1 MPTRA
6 AGELGT
12 CSIREWVERSVT
24 ASPGSSD
31 PLVLCGRVVY
41 VAAGERF
48 LVDDGS
54 AALWCGLP
62 AGATELV
69 AGDFVAVTL
78 APAGP
83 ACSEVADPRAA
94 AEHGDADRGGA
105 SKRSAVA
112 GRDKSE
118 VAGRDKIVTPQEV
131 QRLAR
136 PAGLRSE
143 FPPPAGDWFRLQR
156 DGRRRARNLERRGEL
171 LGAIRGFFARRGF
184 VEIEAPLVVPS
195 PGLEL
200 HLAAM
205 AVEPGRRY
213 LITSPEYQL
222 KRLLTGGLRR
232 IYSLGKVFRHGELGP
247 HHNPEFTM
255 LEWYRA
261 YADWSSVAGDV
272 AELCA
277 ELATVVHGRP
287 QLRYCEKELDLTP
300 PWPTLSVAE
309 AVHRHCGLSLRGD
322 ESTAEL
328 LEKVRAAGFPDPP
341 PVAGRSGGGADGSAW
356 SWDDVF
362 FSFFLDHVEPA
373 LATAPPGQPV
383 RPVVLVDWPAPL
395 CALARPKPGAPEVV
409 ERFEAYVAGLELCNG
424 FGELCD
430 EVEQRRRL
438 VSDATERA
446 RRGLPV
452 YPLDERF
459 LGALAEGMPPAGGV
473 ALGVDRLLMLLLDAA
488 HIREVLAF
496 TADEL

>member
-6 AGELGT
+6 AGELAT
-12 CSIREWVERSVT
+12 CSIRDWEAR
-24 ASPGSSD
+24 AAAPG
-31 PLVLCGRVVY
+31 PEPHPAVLCGRVVY

-48 LVDDGS
+48 LLDDGS
-54 AALWCGLP
+54 AALWCRLP
-62 AGATELV
+62 PGAPDLV
-69 AGDFVAVTL
+69 AGDFAAVTV
-78 APAGP
+78 AEAAG
-83 ACSEVADPRAA
+83 ERAA
-94 AEHGDADRGGA
+94 A
-105 SKRSAVA
+105 AV
-112 GRDKSE
+112 
-118 VAGRDKIVTPQEV
+118 VTPQQV

-136 PAGLRSE
+136 PKGRGGE
-143 FPPPAGDWFRLQR
+143 FPAPTGDWFRLQR
-156 DGRRRARNLERRGEL
+156 DSRQRARNLERRSHL
-171 LGAIRGFFARRGF
+171 LGCIRSFFSRREF

-205 AVEPGRRY
+205 AVAPGERY

-261 YADWSSVAGDV
+261 YAPWSAVADDV

-277 ELATVVHGRP
+277 ELATAVHGRP
-287 QLRYCEKELDLTP
+287 QLRYRGQELDLTP
-300 PWPTLSVAE
+300 PWPTLTVAE
-309 AVHRHCGLSLRGD
+309 AMQRHSGLRIRGD

-328 LEKVRAAGFPDPP
+328 RDKVRAGGFPDPP
-341 PVAGRSGGGADGSAW
+341 PVAGRAGGADAW

-362 FSFFLDHVEPA
+362 FSVFLDHVEPA
-373 LATAPPGQPV
+373 LARAAPGQPV
-383 RPVVLVDWPAPL
+383 RPVVLIDWPAPL

-409 ERFEAYVAGLELCNG
+409 ERFEAYLAGLELCNG

-438 VSDATERA
+438 EHDAAERA

-452 YPLDERF
+452 YPQDERF
-459 LGALAEGMPPAGGV
+459 LWALAEGMPPAGGV

-488 HIREVLAF
+488 HIRDVLAF

>member
-12 CSIREWVERSVT
+12 GSIKDWVERTAT
-24 ASPGSSD
+24 ASPGPLD
-31 PLVLCGRVVY
+31 PWVLCGRVVY

-48 LVDDGS
+48 LLDDGS
-54 AALWCGLP
+54 AALWCSVPTGM
-62 AGATELV
+62 TELV

-78 APAGP
+78 TTARPERG
-83 ACSEVADPRAA
+83 EVADDGASA
-94 AEHGDADRGGA
+94 DHGAVAERGDATKPSVVGG
-105 SKRSAVA
+105 S
-112 GRDKSE
+112 DE
-118 VAGRDKIVTPQEV
+118 VVTPQEV
-131 QRLAR
+131 RRLAR
-136 PAGLRSE
+136 PAGLGSE
-143 FPPPAGDWFRLQR
+143 FPAPAGDWFRLQR
-156 DGRRRARNLERRGEL
+156 DGRRRTRNLERRSEL
-171 LGAIRGFFARRGF
+171 LGATRCFFARRGF

-205 AVEPGRRY
+205 AVEPGQRF

-222 KRLLTGGLRR
+222 KRLLTGGMRR

-261 YADWSSVAGDV
+261 YADWSAVAADV

-287 QLRYCEKELDLTP
+287 QLRYRGQELDLTP

-309 AVHRHCGLSLRGD
+309 ACHRHCGLTLRGD
-322 ESTAEL
+322 ESTTEL
-328 LEKVRAAGFPDPP
+328 RDKVRAAGFPDPP
-341 PVAGRSGGGADGSAW
+341 PVAGRQGDGADGSAW

-373 LATAPPGQPV
+373 LAAAVPGQPA
-383 RPVVLVDWPAPL
+383 RPVVLIDWPAPL
-395 CALARPKPGAPEVV
+395 CALARPKPGAPQVV

-438 VSDATERA
+438 VYDAAERA

-452 YPLDERF
+452 YPQDERF
-459 LGALAEGMPPAGGV
+459 LGALAEGMPPSGGV

>member
-6 AGELGT
+6 AGELAT
-12 CSIREWVERSVT
+12 CSVRDWAERAAL
-24 ASPGSSD
+24 ASPGPSE
-31 PLVLCGRVVY
+31 PWVLCGRVVY
-41 VAAGERF
+41 VVAGERF
-48 LVDDGS
+48 LLDDGS

-62 AGATELV
+62 AGGTDLV
-69 AGDFVAVTL
+69 AGDLVAVTL
-78 APAGP
+78 RSARPERG
-83 ACSEVADPRAA
+83 EVADPGAA
-94 AEHGDADRGGA
+94 ADHGAVADCGDATQR
-105 SKRSAVA
+105 R
-112 GRDKSE
+112 E
-118 VAGRDKIVTPQEV
+118 VAGRDEVVTPQAV

-136 PAGLRSE
+136 PAGLGSE
-143 FPPPAGDWFRLQR
+143 FPAPAGDWFRLQR
-156 DGRRRARNLERRGEL
+156 DGRRRTRNLERRSEL

-205 AVEPGRRY
+205 AVEPGQRF

-261 YADWSSVAGDV
+261 YADWSAVAADV

-287 QLRYCEKELDLTP
+287 QLRYRGQELDLTP

-309 AVHRHCGLSLRGD
+309 ACRRHCGLTIRGD

-328 LEKVRAAGFPDPP
+328 RDKVRAAGFPDPP
-341 PVAGRSGGGADGSAW
+341 PVAGRQGDSAGGADGSAW

-373 LATAPPGQPV
+373 LAAAAPGQPA
-383 RPVVLVDWPAPL
+383 RPVVLIDWPAPL

-438 VSDATERA
+438 RHDAAERT